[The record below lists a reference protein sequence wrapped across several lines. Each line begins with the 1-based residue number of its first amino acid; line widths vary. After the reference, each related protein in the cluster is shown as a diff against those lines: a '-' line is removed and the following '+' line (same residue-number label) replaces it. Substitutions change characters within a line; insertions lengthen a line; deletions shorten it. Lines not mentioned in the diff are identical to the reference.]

1 MIVCIRGMRPD
12 ATLVITG
19 DADKPLAMPIGELLM
34 KRIRIAR
41 SRQNTREDLYESL
54 RMAAKSMGMTRQITF
69 KQEHSSMAKATMKV
83 WQVSHY
89 AADSLQMADHPLP
102 EPGANQ
108 ILLKVEAV
116 SLNHID
122 KLAIA
127 GEFGQT
133 TRSPSSRPLMQ
144 RVLSPR

>member
-54 RMAAKSMGMTRQITF
+54 RMAAKSMGRTRQIPLNRSILRWL
-69 KQEHSSMAKATMKV
+69 KQ
-83 WQVSHY
+83 
-89 AADSLQMADHPLP
+89 P
-102 EPGANQ
+102 
-108 ILLKVEAV
+108 
-116 SLNHID
+116 
-122 KLAIA
+122 
-127 GEFGQT
+127 
-133 TRSPSSRPLMQ
+133 
-144 RVLSPR
+144 